1 MKKFLFGLAIMF
13 FVTNPCFAIKI
24 GLVCNEKTSYIASS
38 SPAVLVDGRTKNS
51 ILKIK
56 EMCRYDI
63 KVSKNNIAIRMD
75 DGKYYNT
82 RTNHLILV
90 SQNGF
95 VSTKNRWYRGNLI
108 IKSNNYLTVI
118 NDIGLEDYLLGV
130 LPAEMPSSWS
140 KEALKAQAIAARS
153 YTLANIGKRSYL
165 GFDLKDNQEDQ
176 VYLGASHEK
185 VKTSEAVLET
195 KGKVLVCNK
204 KIINA
209 YYCSSAGGQ
218 TKLAAEAWP
227 NSPNLP
233 YIHSVYSFDA
243 ERAKNGHGV
252 GMSQYGAN
260 FLAQKG
266 YNYSQ
271 ILNYFY
277 SNIALAT
284 LK

>member
-1 MKKFLFGLAIMF
+1 MADE
-13 FVTNPCFAIKI
+13 NRQ
-24 GLVCNEKTSYIASS
+24 
-38 SPAVLVDGRTKNS
+38 VD
-51 ILKIK
+51 
-56 EMCRYDI
+56 
-63 KVSKNNIAIRMD
+63 
-75 DGKYYNT
+75 
-82 RTNHLILV
+82 
-90 SQNGF
+90 
-95 VSTKNRWYRGNLI
+95 
-108 IKSNNYLTVI
+108 
-118 NDIGLEDYLLGV
+118 
-130 LPAEMPSSWS
+130 

-153 YTLANIGKRSYL
+153 YTLANIGKRNYL